1 MIEERIEKLIKTYQG
16 YIDADKRMIK
26 SHEKLLT
33 EKLNTN
39 SYQYIKRNAEK
50 IEGYEKEIELFEMFI
65 ESLKYAKIGE

>member
-26 SHEKLLT
+26 SYEKLLT